1 MDSFVNMEHAAL
13 AGGRWAQMSLVEQ
26 LANVGSEVERAIRW
40 REKNDPEHALRAAE
54 RALEL
59 MDLSLDSTEPSAG
72 FARFKELARAR
83 EALVDFFFGPNLF
96 GSTHESWKK
105 YFLYFSYAARKNT

>member
-1 MDSFVNMEHAAL
+1 MEHTAL

-26 LANVGSEVERAIRW
+26 MANVGSEVERAIRW
-40 REKNDPEHALRAAE
+40 REKNNPEYAFKSAE

-59 MDLSLDSTEPSAG
+59 MDLSLESVEPSAG
-72 FARFKELARAR
+72 FSRFKELARTR
-83 EALVDFFFGPNLF
+83 EALVDFFFGSNLF

-105 YFLYFSYAARKNT
+105 YFLHFAYAARKNT